1 MGVLQNDWDDS
12 VPSCLALGGKK
23 GKRTGKKDLCVE
35 KKRLIRPPTPPD
47 TLKSLINS
55 RTEPKVDD

>member
-1 MGVLQNDWDDS
+1 MAVLEINDWDDS
-12 VPSCLALGGKK
+12 VTSCLCPERR
-23 GKRTGKKDLCVE
+23 KREREKDRCVG
-35 KKRLIRPPTPPD
+35 KKRLIRPPTPSD

>member
-1 MGVLQNDWDDS
+1 MAMLEINDWMIRYHP
-12 VPSCLALGGKK
+12 VWAERRK
-23 GKRTGKKDLCVE
+23 GKEREKDLCVE

-47 TLKSLINS
+47 TLKSMINS